1 MEGFSEDERLAYKSI
16 IYANVLSSM
25 RNVLHAVTTFDDAVG
40 EAVADAAAR
49 VLSEE
54 DDYYSGPI
62 TAKVGDDLKALWAD
76 EAVQRAFAR
85 QSEYQLNDSAKY
97 YFENVDRISSADYV
111 PSEQDVLRS
120 RAKTTGIIETEF
132 EVNSVKF
139 RMCDVGGQRSER
151 KKWMHCVAADTA
163 VSLATGTSLS
173 IGQLAAAAVP
183 PADVLGLDNGKVS
196 SVPAIEVWETG
207 RRAVVQVHLA
217 DGTSL
222 TCTPDHRI
230 ATAADEW
237 TDAADL
243 TPGTSTVV
251 VSPIVTPSTGAAATP
266 LVALAAARLAGA
278 VAGAVAAAAAAAG
291 DDDDDDVLV
300 VSCAPDAAAVVADVR
315 AVAPDVDF
323 CLHEKDGKA
332 VLPAAVRA
340 LLPTE
345 AALPVGS
352 PEATEFV
359 AAWLGQRVRVAA
371 SGLVAGVG
379 GAPLLVRSALSL
391 DVAQTTTDAATVA
404 AAGGIR
410 YAMSQAALLGAAAA
424 ARRLVSSN
432 VAATVADGLALL
444 GASAWF
450 DEAGGPCCAGGAP
463 TLSVPVT
470 AVEPLAEPQQVF
482 DIAVSSTSHSFV
494 ANSIV
499 AHNCFQDVT
508 ACIFCV
514 ALSEYDLKLY
524 EDDKT
529 NRMHESLKLFKEI
542 CNSKWFASTAM
553 ILFLNKRD
561 LFEEKIKKTDL
572 SVCFPEYTGGN
583 DAEAALTFITDKFLA
598 QNENP
603 RKPIYPHAVCATDT
617 DNVQRVF
624 DATQDVVLRR
634 ALEDPM
640 M

>member
-1 MEGFSEDERLAYKSI
+1 
-16 IYANVLSSM
+16 M
-25 RNVLHAVTTFDDAVG
+25 RNILHAVSTFEDKVG
-40 EAVADAAAR
+40 EAVAEAAAR

-62 TAKVGDDLKALWAD
+62 SAKVGDDLKALWVD

-97 YFENVDRISSADYV
+97 YFDNVERISSADYV

-132 EVNSVKF
+132 EVNGVKF

-151 KKWMHCVAADTA
+151 KKWMHCVTAETA
-163 VSLATGTSLS
+163 VSLASGTALT
-173 IGQLAAAAVP
+173 IADLAAASP
-183 PADVLGLDNGKVS
+183 ESLGELLGLDGQKVKG
-196 SVPAIEVWETG
+196 VPMIEVWEVG
-207 RRAVVQVHLA
+207 QRSVVEVTLA
-217 DGTSL
+217 NGATLS
-222 TCTPDHRI
+222 CTPDHRV
-230 ATAADEW
+230 ATGDDEW
-237 TDAADL
+237 TEAADL
-243 TPGTSTVV
+243 VPGVSTVV
-251 VSPIVTPSTGAAATP
+251 VSPLVTPTTPASVSAA
-266 LVALAAARLAGA
+266 ALAAARLAGA
-278 VAGAVAAAAAAAG
+278 AAGAADGASLASACGA
-291 DDDDDDVLV
+291 
-300 VSCAPDAAAVVADVR
+300 DAASIASDVR
-315 AVAPDVDF
+315 TVASHLHLALGEATGEEGEAV
-323 CLHEKDGKA
+323 
-332 VLPAAVRA
+332 VLPAALRA
-340 LLPTE
+340 VLPRVE
-345 AALPVGS
+345 SLAVGS
-352 PEATEFV
+352 PEAREFV
-359 AAWLGQRVRVAA
+359 AAWLGQRVTVHA
-371 SGLVAGVG
+371 SGLVDGIG
-379 GAPLLVRSALSL
+379 SEAPDLVR
-391 DVAQTTTDAATVA
+391 TTLRLADGVPSTDAATLA
-404 AAGGIR
+404 AAGGLR
-410 YAMSQAALLGAAAA
+410 YATSQASLVGAAAA
-424 ARRLVSSN
+424 ADRLVATGTCSSTG
-432 VAATVADGLALL
+432 AALAVL
-444 GASAWF
+444 GATDWF
-450 DEAGGPCCAGGAP
+450 SSDKPLCCATGAP
-463 TLSVPVT
+463 TLTVPVLT
-470 AVEPLAEPQQVF
+470 VSPVSEAVVPVYDL
-482 DIAVSSTSHSFV
+482 AVSTSSHSFL
-494 ANSIV
+494 ANTLV
-499 AHNCFQDVT
+499 VHNCFQDVT

-572 SVCFPEYTGGN
+572 SVCFPDYKGGN